1 MTNAKTTTMTAA
13 ATVDQTLPHYVI
25 ADASGH
31 GCGGKVTVRRIVQT
45 REEAVAY
52 VAKRKDL
59 QAWRDTGGEC
69 TWRVGSRFALGSS
82 WRTEI
87 RGGWALP
94 QTKPFCNVVQPRY
107 LIR

>member
-1 MTNAKTTTMTAA
+1 MPATQTA

-31 GCGGKVTVRRIVQT
+31 GHGGTVTVHRIVQT

-52 VAKRKDL
+52 LAKRKHL
-59 QAWRDTGGEC
+59 QAWRDAGGEY
-69 TWRVGSRFALGSS
+69 TWRVGSRVTLGDS

-94 QTKPFCNVVQPRY
+94 QPKPSGNVVAPRY
-107 LIR
+107 LMR